1 MQAAFFHPGAGRQIE
16 LTQGLVIPGYADR
29 DRLAGAGRQVPPGKD
44 EFQRARPG
52 QLPAQS
58 GTGAGVPGEGAFLGF
73 LGGGPTAQEFN
84 ALLVVARLHLSR
96 LAGHRGQVEHLSEV
110 RPMSVPGLTAAREKR
125 QGKNEWEG
133 EGYRVEM
140 TLLSRRLPCGFRH
153 RLPPSMRS
161 TAPVV

>member
-1 MQAAFFHPGAGRQIE
+1 M
-16 LTQGLVIPGYADR
+16 T
-29 DRLAGAGRQVPPGKD
+29 
-44 EFQRARPG
+44 
-52 QLPAQS
+52 
-58 GTGAGVPGEGAFLGF
+58 
-73 LGGGPTAQEFN
+73 
-84 ALLVVARLHLSR
+84 
-96 LAGHRGQVEHLSEV
+96 
-110 RPMSVPGLTAAREKR
+110 VPGLTAAREKR